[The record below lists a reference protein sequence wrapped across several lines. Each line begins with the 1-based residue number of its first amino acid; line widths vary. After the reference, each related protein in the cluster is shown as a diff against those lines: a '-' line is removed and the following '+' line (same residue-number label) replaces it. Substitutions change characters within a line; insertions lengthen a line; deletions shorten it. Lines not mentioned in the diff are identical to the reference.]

1 MREKAD
7 PALTGKNG
15 LPYNHFNDALR
26 QDLNFEHC
34 TTGGSGM
41 KIYFCGSIRGGRTD
55 AALYREMIEFLK
67 QYGCVLTEHVGDA
80 SLTDRGGDGT
90 NGETWRRDT
99 AWLKACDIVIAECSQ
114 PSLGVGYEIAFAE
127 ALGKPVHVFYG
138 KSDGRL
144 SAMLAG
150 DPQISVHYY
159 GEKETLF
166 TRLGTVMDAAQR
178 RKG

>member
-1 MREKAD
+1 
-7 PALTGKNG
+7 
-15 LPYNHFNDALR
+15 
-26 QDLNFEHC
+26 
-34 TTGGSGM
+34 M

-90 NGETWRRDT
+90 NGEIWQRDT

-150 DPQISVHYY
+150 DPACSVNYY
-159 GEKETLF
+159 VAREELF
-166 TRLGTVMDAAQR
+166 AQLQAIMDAAAG
-178 RKG
+178 KKA

>member
-1 MREKAD
+1 
-7 PALTGKNG
+7 
-15 LPYNHFNDALR
+15 
-26 QDLNFEHC
+26 
-34 TTGGSGM
+34 M

-90 NGETWRRDT
+90 NGEIWQRDT

-150 DPQISVHYY
+150 DPACSVNYY
-159 GEKETLF
+159 AAREELF
-166 TRLGTVMDAAQR
+166 AQLQAIMDAAAG
-178 RKG
+178 KKA

>member
-1 MREKAD
+1 M
-7 PALTGKNG
+7 TGENG
-15 LPYNHFNDALR
+15 LPYNHYNDALR

-34 TTGGSGM
+34 ATGGSGM
-41 KIYFCGSIRGGRTD
+41 KIYFCGSIRGGRAD

-90 NGETWRRDT
+90 NGEIWQRDT

-150 DPQISVHYY
+150 DPACSVNYY
-159 GEKETLF
+159 AAREELF
-166 TRLGTVMDAAQR
+166 AQLQAIMDAAAG
-178 RKG
+178 KKA